1 MALEEGVSAGNWGEV
16 CGLIWTAQP
25 LRSRK
30 FTPILC
36 CILDN
41 HKNEFTFE
49 AAVDGLMGIRDPSSV
64 PALVRAVEYHQD
76 SDDGFH
82 INEKILNTLFAIR
95 NDEAIEGL
103 RLAAQSREPWI
114 SNRAKS
120 YLKSLDERCG

>member
-1 MALEEGVSAGNWGEV
+1 MGSQTIRHRGGSLDGFGRGSLSRELGEV

-95 NDEAIEGL
+95 NDEAIEG
-103 RLAAQSREPWI
+103 
-114 SNRAKS
+114 
-120 YLKSLDERCG
+120 

>member
-1 MALEEGVSAGNWGEV
+1 MRTPKKYAREEDLLRDLQQGVSSKDWGEV
-16 CGLIWTAQP
+16 CKLIWTAQR

-36 CILDN
+36 DILDN

-95 NDEAIEGL
+95 NDEAIEG
-103 RLAAQSREPWI
+103 
-114 SNRAKS
+114 
-120 YLKSLDERCG
+120 